1 MRISDKSRNKMR
13 QIRERKSTDF
23 RCFSD
28 NSHNGFRLLCLLT
41 LCQVVLSAYHS
52 RNTYKTTTTKPFAH
66 GSSTDAHS
74 PFNTALHVSSFTD
87 ETLDSAAAAVSQS
100 ATRPPQD
107 TTTTIESTGGGQ
119 ETANFNPLLNT
130 IIPSFPEWNSLS
142 DSAKTEL
149 QQILDWKTVSTFDYP
164 EIFRLDEL
172 SQGHSLLFMSWAI
185 LASPHS
191 QPVLSSSQSHEQQQE
206 QQDTD
211 YCTLLNQFGISSTK
225 FLAYVRRIE
234 QGYKD
239 NPFHNHIHA
248 ADVLQTLHSMLQS
261 ENGFRSKLT
270 GLEHLSILL
279 AAISH
284 DVGHDGTNNEF
295 QVQQQSP
302 IAVQYQNVS
311 VLENYH
317 AEVGLRELEAS
328 GMIKHMPL
336 EQQEEIRS
344 RISQAI
350 LHTDMSK
357 HQDQV
362 KAYQKMNDWEQ
373 AMYFLHLCDLSNPTK
388 STFFV
393 WTDHVLEE
401 FYQTGDLQKSLGFPV
416 MPTINDRTTSD
427 KVSIQRGFIQF
438 MVLPA
443 FEAVEFSNPKIMER
457 LYANFDYWMQQEVPS
472 KQ

>member
-1 MRISDKSRNKMR
+1 MRISNQSRQMR
-13 QIRERKSTDF
+13 QITREHKSIIDL
-23 RCFSD
+23 RCFTD
-28 NSHNGFRLLCLLT
+28 HSHNGFRLLCLLA
-41 LCQVVLSAYHS
+41 LCQVGLSAYHYHNSHSSS
-52 RNTYKTTTTKPFAH
+52 RTVKTTFAY
-66 GSSTDAHS
+66 GSSSSSALQFASTAHPPLNS
-74 PFNTALHVSSFTD
+74 ALHVSFA
-87 ETLDSAAAAVSQS
+87 ETSDSASASQS
-100 ATRPPQD
+100 
-107 TTTTIESTGGGQ
+107 TTN
-119 ETANFNPLLNT
+119 ANPLLNSDDDDEDDAT
-130 IIPSFPEWNSLS
+130 IIPIPEWNSLS

-149 QQILDWKTVSTFDYP
+149 QQILDWKKVSTFDYP